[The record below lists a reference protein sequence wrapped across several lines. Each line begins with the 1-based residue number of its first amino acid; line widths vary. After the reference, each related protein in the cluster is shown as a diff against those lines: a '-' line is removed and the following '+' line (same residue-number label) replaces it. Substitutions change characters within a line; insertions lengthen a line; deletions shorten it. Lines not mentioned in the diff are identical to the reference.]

1 MPDSM
6 NMGRKRVWYAAAALL
21 LGIYLLV
28 TVLTEKGP
36 GLTACSDILR
46 FLIPLAA
53 IFTLGR
59 HLTVTRGREKAFWA
73 LMMAGMAL
81 WLAPQI
87 CRLWYEVL
95 TKVSHPE
102 SSLIHIVLSLHVI
115 PFMASLAPR
124 PQPIP
129 TERTLYLPFL

>member
-28 TVLTEKGP
+28 TGLPEKGP

-46 FLIPLAA
+46 LLIPLAA

-59 HLTVTRGREKAFWA
+59 HLTVTRGREKAFLARMRGCVALRWPPRSWA
-73 LMMAGMAL
+73 L
-81 WLAPQI
+81 
-87 CRLWYEVL
+87 WYGRV
-95 TKVSHPE
+95 TQ
-102 SSLIHIVLSLHVI
+102 
-115 PFMASLAPR
+115 A
-124 PQPIP
+124 
-129 TERTLYLPFL
+129 Y